1 MAIEEFKEISGSEL
15 IQDIFLFKNLNFSEA
30 HELVKICQRE
40 RFGKDELIIEEN
52 SLGQALFIIEEGEV
66 KVVKGEGKSVREIT
80 RLGRGELF
88 GEMSLIENELTS
100 ASVIA
105 SSEVSLLVIH
115 RPQFEELM
123 EKDLSLA
130 LKVYKSFCHTLSDRL
145 RKTTSELS
153 KIKEQVNAQSKS
165 RVKLKPKLKAKRNVR
180 RKK

>member
-1 MAIEEFKEISGSEL
+1 MAIEEFKEVSGSEL

-30 HELVKICQRE
+30 HELAKICQRE
-40 RFGKDELIIEEN
+40 KFGQGEVIIEEN
-52 SLGQALFIIEEGEV
+52 SLGQALFIIEAGEV
-66 KVVKGEGKSVREIT
+66 KVVKGEGRSAREIT

-105 SSEVSLLVIH
+105 GNEVSVLVIH
-115 RPQFEELM
+115 RPQFEELL

-130 LKVYKSFCHTLSDRL
+130 LKVYKSFCHTLSERL
-145 RKTTSELS
+145 RKTTAELS
-153 KIKEQVNAQSKS
+153 KLQDRLSAQPKA
-165 RVKLKPKLKAKRNVR
+165 KPKPNSRSKRIAR